1 MTAQNITRYVRY
13 QSGGQT
19 SYGIL
24 EGETIRQLS
33 AAPYDGG
40 QPTGQTAQRGS
51 VTLLLPI
58 DPDTISKVTGV
69 VDNYAPPGTQM
80 AGPGVP
86 GGLFVPHPFLSPKMQ
101 TSLSTSGTPIEILP
115 EGESI
120 QHHGCMVVVIG
131 KEARNVEI
139 ADAEQY
145 VLGVAVGNDV
155 TVAGWMDRGGG
166 INTPDRIFAKAPD
179 GYGPIGYE
187 IVSGLNFNNLNIETK
202 VNGQVAASGNTS
214 EMVTSVAKLIHYY
227 SHYCT
232 LLPGDMIFTDGPIPT
247 AGMAGLKAGDTVE
260 VTLEG
265 VGSVSNPVINM
276 PENGIDRWWQK
287 MAEANLAAARR

>member
-13 QSGGQT
+13 ESGGQT

-33 AAPYDGG
+33 GPPYGG
-40 QPTGQTAQRGS
+40 AQPTGQSVQRSS
-51 VTLLLPI
+51 VNLLLPI
-58 DPDTISKVTGV
+58 DPDIISKVVAV

-80 AGPGVP
+80 AGPGTP

-115 EGESI
+115 EGDSI
-120 QHHGCMVVVIG
+120 GHHGCMVVVIG
-131 KEARNVEI
+131 KEGRNIEI
-139 ADAEQY
+139 GDAEQY
-145 VLGVAVGNDV
+145 ILGVAVGNDV
-155 TVAGWMDRGGG
+155 TVAGWMNRAGG
-166 INTPDRIFAKAPD
+166 INTPDRILAKSPD
-179 GYGPIGYE
+179 TYGPMGYE
-187 IVSGLNFNNLNIETK
+187 IVSGLNINNLNLETK

-214 EMVTSVAKLIHYY
+214 SMVTSVAKLIHYY

-232 LLPGDMIFTDGPIPT
+232 LLPGDLIFTDGPVPNE
-247 AGMAGLKAGDTVE
+247 GMAGLKAGDTVE

-265 VGSVSNPVINM
+265 VGTVSNPVINM
-276 PENGIDRWWQK
+276 PENGINRWWEQ
-287 MAEANLAAARR
+287 MAQANLAAARR